1 MTLTTHVTEQ
11 TQYKMAAIL
20 KFKMAAKIMN
30 ETKCINDAIA
40 LQIAMLVQ
48 VFGMNGSCAQLSV
61 ANLSA

>member
-30 ETKCINDAIA
+30 EKMEPMEFEYLEVYST
-40 LQIAMLVQ
+40 Q
-48 VFGMNGSCAQLSV
+48 
-61 ANLSA
+61 